1 MSDSDSVIIETKLRS
16 GSDLDEGIRNLSL
29 LDTDDNLKF
38 ELESGKK
45 ERQQEYDG
53 SCNQIAIDTSKDDY
67 VNKYYCNVPRRIN
80 SAVSEEDE
88 EETTT
93 DNTTSETDTVIS
105 SGDIFQLISSDNR
118 WIKEDGRVPAV
129 IGRNNDTHEKYRFS
143 NDSRKVSTQRL
154 QRGTINDFYPP
165 NIADSHLMTS
175 ETDVL
180 KRQLVQYRVKVKALT
195 EILKQVN
202 FNNDQKLQATQNTE
216 NITNDFESHANT
228 NIEEVEDSP
237 LLREQNV
244 KLVITLEDKN
254 KELIRLKEELVRNK
268 DEYETMLEEVNDYLQ
283 HNENISNDVSN
294 ILKFL
299 LDNMDLT
306 AEERDNLIKAAGF
319 ESTFIDIKIK
329 ALSVNVD
336 KIVRE
341 LRTIKNSDQSSGNLL
356 ADQGTIS
363 PLNDSRLDNS
373 EVLDSKLE
381 LAIETMHE
389 KYHDFLQSI
398 QLKLEKNDNLE
409 KALKDKLQQQKL
421 LLESMSNIEHERTS
435 QQIPPLYLQRSQSDL
450 FSSIDDLSKR
460 ASIELS
466 KSYQDHVDALNSML
480 QNYKRELED
489 KEKQLGELRSQLRN
503 SYNTN
508 TELDLANKIKEQ
520 SLTLEENS
528 ARWHTQR
535 IEYESRIEVLQDEKK
550 DLSQKLIDAQAQ
562 MQMLEARTEE
572 DVMELRKKLKTALRK
587 STYYMDDNQLLQE
600 QLEELGNDHHILQ
613 DEIIKL
619 REHVNKFSDADKGS
633 QQLTII
639 KSKLLDHLRAI
650 FGSFEKV
657 LQKESIDQ
665 AFNKLHN
672 LEQLD
677 SAKYFKKTI
686 AKLDSVFFFIESA
699 IESIVTEH
707 VDLLLNEKEE
717 WSGSSQNDEV
727 EKQSKLK
734 IDELRKKWI
743 GERERRKLESE
754 AATNRINMLQLENQ
768 RLREQL
774 GIQ

>member
-1 MSDSDSVIIETKLRS
+1 M
-16 GSDLDEGIRNLSL
+16 
-29 LDTDDNLKF
+29 
-38 ELESGKK
+38 
-45 ERQQEYDG
+45 
-53 SCNQIAIDTSKDDY
+53 
-67 VNKYYCNVPRRIN
+67 
-80 SAVSEEDE
+80 
-88 EETTT
+88 
-93 DNTTSETDTVIS
+93 
-105 SGDIFQLISSDNR
+105 
-118 WIKEDGRVPAV
+118 
-129 IGRNNDTHEKYRFS
+129 
-143 NDSRKVSTQRL
+143 
-154 QRGTINDFYPP
+154 
-165 NIADSHLMTS
+165 
-175 ETDVL
+175 
-180 KRQLVQYRVKVKALT
+180 
-195 EILKQVN
+195 
-202 FNNDQKLQATQNTE
+202 
-216 NITNDFESHANT
+216 
-228 NIEEVEDSP
+228 
-237 LLREQNV
+237 
-244 KLVITLEDKN
+244 
-254 KELIRLKEELVRNK
+254 
-268 DEYETMLEEVNDYLQ
+268 
-283 HNENISNDVSN
+283 
-294 ILKFL
+294 
-299 LDNMDLT
+299 
-306 AEERDNLIKAAGF
+306 
-319 ESTFIDIKIK
+319 
-329 ALSVNVD
+329 D

-409 KALKDKLQQQKL
+409 KALKDKFQQQKL

-677 SAKYFKKTI
+677 SAKFFKKTI